1 MSKVAP
7 LDNWILPMAIS
18 NWQCITHPFKQT
30 QRTERP
36 SRPSWTFMDLWIF
49 LKKWALGSLKKF
61 QDFRNLHW
69 GKLTYT
75 NEKTSDW
82 RCIYYEKWWF
92 SICHVSFPGGVF
104 LPKMM
109 DSNRDLLFQGFI
121 FRCYMLVFIKCFP
134 GGATSTFPINIQH
147 SNVWASRQTPANFC
161 WKTNS

>member
-1 MSKVAP
+1 MSKAAP

-18 NWQCITHPFKQT
+18 NWQCLTHPFKQT

-36 SRPSWTFMDLWIF
+36 SQPSWTFMDLWIF
-49 LKKWALGSLKKF
+49 LEKWALGSLKKF
-61 QDFRNLHW
+61 QGFRTLHW

-109 DSNRDLLFQGFI
+109 DSNRNLLFQGFI
-121 FRCYMLVFIKCFP
+121 SGAMFVFRSKKQHFSNKHPAFKCLSF
-134 GGATSTFPINIQH
+134 Q
-147 SNVWASRQTPANFC
+147 AN
-161 WKTNS
+161 TR